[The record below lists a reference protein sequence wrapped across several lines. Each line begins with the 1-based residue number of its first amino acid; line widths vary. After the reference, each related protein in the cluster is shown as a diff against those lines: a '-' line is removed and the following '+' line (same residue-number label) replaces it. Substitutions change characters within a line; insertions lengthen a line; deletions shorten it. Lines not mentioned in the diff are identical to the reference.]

1 VGSLR
6 LTRPSRLLVDRWHRY
21 TVMIDGERVGRI
33 ANGETVEMTVAAGS
47 HTLKVASIIFLASR
61 GCGEADFTIGAG
73 ETLEFAARARIPGLE
88 PFPLLHPNRWIEVKR
103 VQIRSLT

>member
-1 VGSLR
+1 
-6 LTRPSRLLVDRWHRY
+6 
-21 TVMIDGERVGRI
+21 MIDGERVGRI